1 VNEGLKSRLRQDLN
15 AARKAKDKLKT
26 LVLSTT
32 LADLRNREIE
42 LGQEADD
49 EEVQGVLTKA
59 VKRRKEAADQMRS
72 GGRSE
77 LAEKEEAEARILSD
91 YLPEGLPEDEVR
103 SMIREILEQ
112 GPRELGPVMGQLMP
126 KIKGRFD
133 GKEANRLV
141 REELGE

>member
-1 VNEGLKSRLRQDLN
+1 MSEGLKSRLRQDLN

-49 EEVQGVLTKA
+49 EEVRGVLTKA

-77 LAEKEEAEARILSD
+77 LAEKEETEARILSD

-103 SMIREILEQ
+103 GMIREILEQ
-112 GPRELGPVMGQLMP
+112 GPRELGPVMGRLMP